1 MRPIEVRRDQAKN
14 GWSPNR
20 GPGEMLL
27 LPGTKEQ
34 FRQKTTCKSKRG
46 KGWGLTLHILVV
58 RQSRYRLV
66 GGNTRAQEIQ
76 ALPEVLGLLATVI
89 SSWVNN
95 IPSLKVTGE
104 IHKEGDPRRTGDSWL
119 EPTTDRS
126 PVMDRSSTALL
137 PGFRCAASYSPSE
150 NADFFNELWH
160 LDCMKRLEEGLAAH
174 REGGKPK
181 SG

>member
-76 ALPEVLGLLATVI
+76 ELQTWPQVQRHIFAVMHRRPFLPKK
-89 SSWVNN
+89 S
-95 IPSLKVTGE
+95 
-104 IHKEGDPRRTGDSWL
+104 
-119 EPTTDRS
+119 TTDLHTLPTRT
-126 PVMDRSSTALL
+126 TA
-137 PGFRCAASYSPSE
+137 
-150 NADFFNELWH
+150 
-160 LDCMKRLEEGLAAH
+160 EGSCPDGH
-174 REGGKPK
+174 PRKHYRRF
-181 SG
+181 